1 MLRLPLFSNYKEI
14 RNHFK
19 ELDPKPAM
27 SDRRKL
33 IKTYLNEWY
42 EKALSEGLSK
52 RQFCSRYGFHY
63 GLLREL
69 NMKIGTLH
77 LYAKLGDGRSKNFA
91 KIKNKEWHQRRIE
104 IMQLRSEGWT
114 LQAIAT
120 KHGVSRQRIFSI
132 LQKST
137 SEYKKVA
144 SQ

>member
-1 MLRLPLFSNYKEI
+1 MWRLPLFSNYKEI
-14 RNHFK
+14 RNHFN
-19 ELDPKPAM
+19 ELDPKPAIAE
-27 SDRRKL
+27 RRKF
-33 IKTYLNEWY
+33 IKTYLNKWY

-52 RQFCSRYGFHY
+52 QQFCSRHGFHY
-63 GLLREL
+63 GLLRDL
-69 NMKIGTLH
+69 NMRLNTYH
-77 LYAKLGDGRSKNFA
+77 LYVKLGDGRSNNFA

-120 KHGVSRQRIFSI
+120 KHGVTRQRIFSI

-137 SEYKKVA
+137 IDYKKVA

>member
-1 MLRLPLFSNYKEI
+1 
-14 RNHFK
+14 
-19 ELDPKPAM
+19 M

-69 NMKIGTLH
+69 NMRLGTLH
-77 LYAKLGDGRSKNFA
+77 LYVKLGDGRSSNFA
-91 KIKNKEWHQRRIE
+91 KIKNKEWHKRRME
-104 IMQLRSEGWT
+104 IVRLRSEGWT

-120 KHGVSRQRIFSI
+120 KHGVSRQRIFTI
-132 LQKST
+132 LQKNIID
-137 SEYKKVA
+137 YKKVA
-144 SQ
+144 S